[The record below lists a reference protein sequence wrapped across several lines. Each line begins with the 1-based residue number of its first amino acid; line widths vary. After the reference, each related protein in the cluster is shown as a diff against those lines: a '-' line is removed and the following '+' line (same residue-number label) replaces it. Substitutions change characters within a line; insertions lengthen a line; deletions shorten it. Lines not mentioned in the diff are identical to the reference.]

1 MEHAWT
7 DILTLSL
14 VIVLVISM
22 LITLF
27 LKNKHAIK
35 IWWKKNLIWNFL
47 TTVLAPFL
55 IPFIITLVLEF
66 TDEDTSRSVMIFLLT
81 MCLLTFFNLIFQF
94 IEWKKERK
102 NIDIKWEN
110 FASQC
115 AYNNLYDV
123 IKEKVN
129 QYGEY
134 SYKRKKTEDELFCLA
149 PENIPYDIFEHI
161 RRICLMFQ
169 STLGTITGINTLHTN
184 VSFIYHYTYKGANE
198 DDKKWRWL
206 VGKDSDF
213 DIDLNDFTDKDTS
226 LYHYMI
232 SNHSSLEFY
241 NDKKEAANIAKY
253 YYSYKDFLH
262 DKKGSVFAAKIT
274 FANNEEI
281 CCEGIIMVT
290 TYGENFVKKSSI
302 HTEEEFKKLVVDK
315 IFPCYKNMLKS
326 ELGMLYFRHSPEEL
340 EKKN

>member
-1 MEHAWT
+1 MEHEW
-7 DILTLSL
+7 ISIITLSL

-22 LITLF
+22 MLTLF
-27 LKNKHAIK
+27 WKNRHAIRT
-35 IWWKKNLIWNFL
+35 WWKKNLVWKCI

-55 IPFIITLVLEF
+55 IPFIITLVLEL
-66 TDEDTSRSVMIFLLT
+66 TNEDASRTVMRFLIT

-94 IEWKKERK
+94 VEWKKERK
-102 NIDIKWEN
+102 NIDIEWEN

-129 QYGEY
+129 KYGDY
-134 SYKRKKTEDELFCLA
+134 SYERPELKEKQFCLA
-149 PENIPYDIFEHI
+149 QENIPYDIFEHI
-161 RRICLMFQ
+161 RRICLMFR
-169 STLGTITGINTLHTN
+169 STLGTITEINTLHMN
-184 VSFIYHYTYKGANE
+184 VSFIYHYTYKTANE
-198 DDKKWRWL
+198 GDKQWRWL

-213 DIDLNDFTDKDTS
+213 DIALNDFTDKDTS

-241 NDKKEAANIAKY
+241 NNKEEAANKAKY
-253 YYSYKDFLH
+253 YYSYKDYLH

-274 FANNEEI
+274 FANNDEI
-281 CCEGIIMVT
+281 CSEGIIMVT
-290 TYGENFVKKSSI
+290 TYGETFIKDGSI

-315 IFPCYKNMLKS
+315 IFPCYKNMLKA
-326 ELGMLYFRHSPEEL
+326 ELGMLYFRHEPEES
-340 EKKN
+340 KT